1 MTKVII
7 KLNDKMAKTIAAH
20 VRKDEK
26 TRVPKPASFV
36 KTLRKAVKASR

>member
-7 KLNDKMAKTIAAH
+7 RLNEKMAKTIAAN

-26 TRVPKPASFV
+26 TRAPKPASFV
-36 KTLRKAVKASR
+36 VTLRKAVKASR